1 METHGGRKGRSWEPM
16 GLPYRRSSASRRSR
30 VGRNWLLLV
39 RKKGVQ
45 GRGWTQQE
53 VLTSNV
59 QGPRSRRLHWSS
71 AGVSPTW
78 GRVWLGLICFGQS
91 LGPPIWGSC
100 TLAVWLLPPCRHPSI
115 PNQQYPPSPSPAPS
129 LWTEARE
136 GPHSY
141 GLQGLD
147 WAHPANP
154 APKVQNL
161 SDIHEVSSLREVPCF
176 HSQVPGVRTK
186 TFKEASLLARER

>member
-1 METHGGRKGRSWEPM
+1 MVANGSARRRGAKKLRAHGSTVQAQFSFTQKPGWKELASAGPEERPARKGLNTAGGAHLKRPRSKVQAAP
-16 GLPYRRSSASRRSR
+16 
-30 VGRNWLLLV
+30 LV
-39 RKKGVQ
+39 LCWG
-45 GRGWTQQE
+45 
-53 VLTSNV
+53 LTSLGENMV
-59 QGPRSRRLHWSS
+59 GAHLFW
-71 AGVSPTW
+71 AEFGSPH
-78 GRVWLGLICFGQS
+78 LGLMYPCS
-91 LGPPIWGSC
+91 LASATMSPPLHPQPAVPSKSQSC
-100 TLAVWLLPPCRHPSI
+100 TE
-115 PNQQYPPSPSPAPS
+115 S
-129 LWTEARE
+129 LNG

-161 SDIHEVSSLREVPCF
+161 SDIHEVSSLCEVPCF